1 MKAAVGNKKSKGSFC
16 AFCHPSLLLLIV
28 AIQFLMIYSPTLDQY
43 MVMLTTDEFIPEP
56 HLRCDFSDNK
66 SDVCEMEGAISILG
80 RELEVFLVAPRLA
93 SISGRSGVNTTGLDA
108 NATRWKI
115 QPYTNKGESRVM
127 PAITEVTLRL
137 VTVDEAPP
145 CDEWHDVPVIVYS
158 NGGYCSN

>member
-1 MKAAVGNKKSKGSFC
+1 VFFGEKI
-16 AFCHPSLLLLIV
+16 LIL
-28 AIQFLMIYSPTLDQY
+28 FLFDEIINA
-43 MVMLTTDEFIPEP
+43 DEFIPEP

-66 SDVCEMEGAISILG
+66 SDVYEMEGAIRILS

-115 QPYTNKGESRVM
+115 QPYTHKGESRVM
-127 PAITEVTLRL
+127 PSITEVTLRL

>member
-1 MKAAVGNKKSKGSFC
+1 
-16 AFCHPSLLLLIV
+16 
-28 AIQFLMIYSPTLDQY
+28 
-43 MVMLTTDEFIPEP
+43 
-56 HLRCDFSDNK
+56 
-66 SDVCEMEGAISILG
+66 MEGAISILG